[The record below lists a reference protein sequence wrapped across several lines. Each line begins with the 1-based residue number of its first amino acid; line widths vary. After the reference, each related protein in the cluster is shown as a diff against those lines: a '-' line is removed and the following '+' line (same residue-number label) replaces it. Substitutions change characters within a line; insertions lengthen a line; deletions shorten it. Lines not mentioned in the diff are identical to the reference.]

1 MTMLMLSLIRA
12 SAVLLPWLVHLATW
26 LVARSLNMP
35 QPLVHDTGVFV
46 VAQVQAVETRVGKA
60 LCPLR
65 LWRQLQSWFC

>member
-1 MTMLMLSLIRA
+1 MTPEVIELVRA
-12 SAVLLPWLVHLATW
+12 AGPWLIHLATW

-46 VAQVQAVETRVGKA
+46 FAQVYVVEMRVGRA

-65 LWRQLQSWFC
+65 TFPRVIVS

>member
-1 MTMLMLSLIRA
+1 MTMLMLSLFRA
-12 SAVLLPWLVHLATW
+12 LAAATPWLLHLASW

-60 LCPLR
+60 LC
-65 LWRQLQSWFC
+65 QQFHAWFR